1 MIVDIINKKRLG
13 EELDYKE
20 LDFFF
25 NNYLEGNVPEYQM
38 SALLMAM
45 CINGLTDEEV
55 FCLTKIFVDSGDVL
69 DFTKK
74 IGKYVD
80 KHSTGGI
87 GDKTTLIIAPI
98 LAACGVPIVKM
109 SGKGLGYTG
118 GTIDKLESIPGF
130 NVDLTEKEIIKEVKD
145 IGLVICSQTGN
156 LVPMDKR
163 IYALRDVTSTVAS
176 IGLIASS
183 IMSKKIASGASH
195 IVIDLKVG
203 NGALINNMEDAK
215 KLEQLM
221 MDIGKI
227 YHRDVKVIINDMN
240 TPLGYTIGNSLEVI
254 EAMEVL
260 EGNYSNSHLVEVC
273 YELASEL
280 LCMAKGIRKSE
291 AIKMVDDSIKN
302 LTAYNKFLKFV
313 EYQGGNITKIKVSS
327 KTKNIR
333 AYKTGKITKIDALE
347 LGKLSMSLGA
357 GRDKIKDKINY
368 GVGIKLN
375 KQLGDSVKKGELLA
389 TLYVKDNIRIK
400 NVKEMFEIK

>member
-1 MIVDIINKKRLG
+1 MILDIINKKRLG
-13 EELDYKE
+13 EELSYKE
-20 LDFFF
+20 LDYFF
-25 NNYLEGNVPEYQM
+25 NGYLEGKIPDYQM
-38 SALLMAM
+38 SALLMAI
-45 CINGLTDEEV
+45 CINGMSDEEV
-55 FCLTKIFVDSGDVL
+55 FCLTKIFVDSGEVL
-69 DFTKK
+69 DFSKK

-109 SGKGLGYTG
+109 SGRGLGYTG

-130 NVDLTEKEIIKEVKD
+130 NVNLTDKEIIKEVKD
-145 IGLVICSQTGN
+145 IGLVVSSQTAN
-156 LVPMDKR
+156 LVPMDKM
-163 IYALRDVTSTVAS
+163 IYSLRDVTGTVS
-176 IGLIASS
+176 SLGLIASS
-183 IMSKKIASGASH
+183 VMSKKIASGASC

-203 NGALINNMEDAK
+203 NGALINNMKDAK

-221 MDIGKI
+221 LDIGKI
-227 YHRDVKVIINDMN
+227 YHRDVKVIISDMN
-240 TPLGYTIGNSLEVI
+240 TPLGYAVGNSLEVV

-280 LCMAKGIRKSE
+280 ICMAKGVRKSE
-291 AIKMVDDSIKN
+291 AIQMIDDSIKN

-313 EYQGGNITKIKVSS
+313 EYQGGNITKLRVST

-347 LGKLSMSLGA
+347 VGKLSMRLGA
-357 GRDKIKDKINY
+357 GRVNKKDKIDY
-368 GVGIKLN
+368 GVGVKLH
-375 KQLGDSVKKGELLA
+375 KQVGDSVKKGDLLA
-389 TLYVKDNIRIK
+389 TLYVNDNIRIN